1 MGLNVSRLVCLLGFL
16 GGLASAKGAAGGESP
31 GAQVPGLD
39 AICGQVAGLPP
50 TTLPL
55 KLEKG
60 ARVVFIGNCLFERM
74 QDHGWFEAMVLQR
87 LPKEELVFRTLAW
100 PGDEITIQ
108 PRPQGYGDLHKHLAE
123 QKADVIL
130 AAYGFNESFR
140 GAGAIPEFERNL
152 ANFIVSLKLRRYN
165 GRSAPQIVLV
175 SPIPHEDLRNPNL
188 PDGKANNERLK
199 LYAEAMARVAKRCG
213 VAFVNVFEEM
223 RAAMEAQGKRQ
234 ALTFNGIHLTDGGYK
249 QFAESLYR
257 GLLDETAPEVS
268 PALKGAVEERNKQF
282 LRRYR
287 ALNAFYIYGG
297 RKEPYGVVNFP
308 GELQKFDQMVANRDQ
323 RAWAIALGK
332 PVPATIDD
340 SNTLELPRITGD
352 RPINEWLSAADE
364 LKAFTVD
371 PRFEV
376 NLFASEEMFPEFA
389 KPIQMRFDTR
399 GRLWVSCST
408 TYPQVTP
415 GEEPNDKVFI
425 LDDTDHDGK
434 ADKCSVFAEGL
445 HIPLSFEFGDGGIYV
460 SEQPSLTF
468 LKDTDG
474 DGKADVRKLVM
485 TGFGTEDSH
494 HSLHDFTWTPDG
506 DLIFRE
512 SIFHHSSVE
521 TPYGPVRARDSTF
534 FRFRPATQRL
544 IAFGSYYSTNPWGL
558 TFDEWG
564 WHLGSHPVFASA
576 VHALNPPFPDQ
587 HVPAGNFFPAYS
599 GTCGQEFIY
608 TRSFP
613 DELQGCFVRVRYKP
627 VNTVE
632 LHKWVEH
639 DTHFAEERIGH
650 ILQSSN
656 LSFIPVDVRFGP
668 RGDLYIC
675 DWYNP
680 VKGHM
685 QYSLRDTRRDKT
697 SARIWRVTAK
707 GRPLLNPPK
716 IAGEP
721 ILRLLDLLKSYE
733 YRTRYT
739 AKIELRERDPSQV
752 KAALDQWLAK
762 LDPQDPRFPQHQ
774 LEALWMY
781 RNIGAVNTDLLVKLL
796 RAPNHHVRAAATE
809 QLRWWHGALPN
820 AVSLLRERAN
830 DTNGLVRLQ
839 AAIAASYFQLETGSV
854 RVSHAQAD
862 VSSADSGG
870 SLPQASVIGAT
881 PMTARGTRALLALEA
896 ALDLRK
902 HPMDNYL
909 NYALRT
915 AIDSLK
921 PLWSGNA
928 EFLAKHPQV
937 NEFIAAT
944 NPKPRATKEKPDP
957 FDRLN
962 PTVVRIGTVPE
973 RMLFTVQEFKVKA
986 GAPVKLILENPD
998 ATPHNLLICQPG
1010 SEDKIGELA
1019 NEMAKLPDAF
1029 EKMDFI
1035 PKSDQILHATK
1046 MLNPNQ
1052 TDTLRFHA
1060 PKLPGKY
1067 PYICSFPGHYLVM
1080 RGVMVVQ
1087 P

>member
-1 MGLNVSRLVCLLGFL
+1 MIAIGSLWSGTANF
-16 GGLASAKGAAGGESP
+16 APAAEPAK
-31 GAQVPGLD
+31 AQTLD
-39 AICGQVAGLPP
+39 AICGQVANVPP

-55 KLEKG
+55 KLPKG
-60 ARVVFIGNCLFERM
+60 ARVAFIGNNLFERM
-74 QDHGWFEAMVLQR
+74 QDHGWFEAMLLQR
-87 LPKEELVFRTLAW
+87 FPHDELVFRTLAW
-100 PGDEITIQ
+100 PGDEVTVQ
-108 PRPQGYGDLHKHLAE
+108 PRPQDYGDLHKHLTE

-140 GAGAIPEFERNL
+140 GVQAIPQFERDL
-152 ANFIVSLKLRRYN
+152 AMFIVSLKLRRYN
-165 GRSAPQIVLV
+165 GQSPPQVVLV
-175 SPIPHEDLRNPNL
+175 SPIAHENLGAPL
-188 PDGKANNERLK
+188 PDGRDNNARLQ
-199 LYAEAMARVAKRCG
+199 LYTEAMARVAKQCG
-213 VAFVNVFEEM
+213 VAFVNVFDEM
-223 RAAMEAQGKRQ
+223 RAAVEARNKKQP
-234 ALTFNGIHLTDGGYK
+234 LTFNGVHLTDSGYK
-249 QFAESLYR
+249 QFGELLYR
-257 GLLDETAPEVS
+257 GLLDETAPQVS
-268 PALKGAVEERNKQF
+268 PPLKAAVEERNKQF

-308 GELQKFDQMVANRDQ
+308 GELTKFDQMVANRDR
-323 RAWAIALGK
+323 RAWDLAQGK
-332 PVPATIDD
+332 AVTAKIDD
-340 SNTLELPRITGD
+340 SNTLDLPKITGD
-352 RPINEWLSAADE
+352 RPINEWLKAEDE
-364 LKAFTVD
+364 IKAFKVD

-376 NLFASEEMFPEFA
+376 SVFASEEMFPDLA
-389 KPIQMRFDTR
+389 KPIQMRWDTR

-415 GEEPNDKVFI
+415 GEEPNDKIII
-425 LDDTDHDGK
+425 LEDTNWDGK

-460 SEQPSLTF
+460 SEQPNLTF

-474 DGKADVRKLVM
+474 DGKADVHKLVL

-544 IAFGSYYSTNPWGL
+544 LAFGSYYSTNPWGL
-558 TFDEWG
+558 TFDQWG

-576 VHALNPPFPDQ
+576 VHALNPPFPEQ

-608 TRSFP
+608 SRHFP

-632 LHKWVEH
+632 LHKWVEKGGG
-639 DTHFAEERIGH
+639 FEEERIGH
-650 ILQSSN
+650 ILQSAN

-697 SARIWRVTAK
+697 SGRIFRVTAK
-707 GRPLLNPPK
+707 GRPLLDPPK

-721 ILRLLDLLKSYE
+721 VPQLLDLLKSYE

-739 AKIELRERDPSQV
+739 AKMELRERDPQQV
-752 KAALDQWLAK
+752 KAALDRWLAS
-762 LDPQDPRFPQHQ
+762 LDPRHPDYLRHQ

-781 RNIGAVNTDLLVKLL
+781 RNLRETNADLLQKLI
-796 RAPNHHVRAAATE
+796 RAPNHHVRAAATR
-809 QLRWWHGALPN
+809 QLRWSHDALPN
-820 AVSLLRERAN
+820 AVALLRERAN
-830 DTNGLVRLQ
+830 DTNALVRLE
-839 AAIAASYFQLETGSV
+839 AAITASYFDLDAERGVYAAST
-854 RVSHAQAD
+854 
-862 VSSADSGG
+862 SSASSTVKRPEGRAP
-870 SLPQASVIGAT
+870 SLA
-881 PMTARGTRALLALEA
+881 ALEA
-896 ALDLRK
+896 ALDLLN

-915 AIDSLK
+915 SLDSLK
-921 PLWSGNA
+921 PLWMDNA
-928 EFLAKHPQV
+928 TFLTSHPRLKDFLAATDAKPKR
-937 NEFIAAT
+937 AA
-944 NPKPRATKEKPDP
+944 KKEKPDP
-957 FDRLN
+957 FDKLN
-962 PTVVRIGTVPE
+962 PQLVRIGTVHE
-973 RMLFTVQEFKVKA
+973 RMQFTVTEFKVKA
-986 GAPVKLILENPD
+986 GAPVKLIFENPD
-998 ATPHNLLICQPG
+998 ATPHNLVICVPG
-1010 SEDKIGELA
+1010 FEDKIGEQA

-1029 EKMDFI
+1029 EKMDFL
-1035 PKSDQILHATK
+1035 PKSDKILHATK
-1046 MLNPNQ
+1046 MLNQNQ
-1052 TDTLRFHA
+1052 EETLRFHA
-1060 PKLPGKY
+1060 PKQPGKY

-1080 RGVMVVQ
+1080 RGMMIVE
-1087 P
+1087 